1 MAVVVR
7 EIMNEELYAIGLHD
21 TVGETVSAIVALQ
34 ITAAPVL
41 DENRRPRG
49 MVTLRDLLDAP
60 PTRAAAECATPEF
73 AVIQV
78 SDSLTTA
85 ARIMAESG
93 HHQLVVVDGERRAIG
108 IVSAFDVMRAL
119 VGAPVTRP
127 RAFPH
132 FDSGAEVSWSDDATL
147 EARNIVRAPSSPGVV
162 ALVLGGAA
170 RSERV
175 MWAEVCEDVRA
186 RLEELR
192 RGPNPRDPRAGALA
206 RDRTTPLPRGGRPR
220 SEGARARPRG
230 RARARDG
237 RAPLGD
243 RRTGLT
249 AARLTARAPPRRR
262 SVPRAGRR
270 ARGWLRAA
278 DSGGSW
284 CERPPSEPARGNRGR
299 LGG

>member
-34 ITAAPVL
+34 ITAAPVH

-78 SDSLTTA
+78 CDSLTTA
-85 ARIMAESG
+85 ARTMAESG

-108 IVSAFDVMRAL
+108 IVSAFDVMQAL
-119 VGAPVTRP
+119 VGAPVSRP

-162 ALVLGGAA
+162 ALVLGGKA
-170 RSERV
+170 STERV
-175 MWAEVCEDVRA
+175 MWAEACEDVRA

-192 RGPNPRDPRAGALA
+192 RGPIREIPALA
-206 RDRTTPLPRGGRPR
+206 RSLATGRLRFRLAVVPDPK
-220 SEGARARPRG
+220 ERARVLAVVLG
-230 RARARDG
+230 RAMAELLS
-237 RAPLGD
+237 A
-243 RRTGLT
+243 TAGL
-249 AARLTARAPPRRR
+249 A
-262 SVPRAGRR
+262 
-270 ARGWLRAA
+270 
-278 DSGGSW
+278 
-284 CERPPSEPARGNRGR
+284 
-299 LGG
+299 